1 MYEDLFKTSQN
12 QQEAFDRL
20 VSVIRALRAPGGC
33 PWDIAQTHDSLR
45 RGMVEEC
52 YEVVDA
58 IEKKDIPNLRE
69 ELGDVLLQVIMHSVI
84 AEEEGE
90 FTLADVCEEESE
102 KMLRRH
108 PHVFGEN
115 VEKYNKN
122 GTFSVDNVLDLW
134 ENVKRDEKQET
145 AQTASMEK
153 IPRDLPALLRAEK
166 VQKKARKV
174 GFDWDD
180 VSEAFAKVDEE
191 TAELRDAFSDGDKA
205 HIKEEL
211 GDLLFAVVNV
221 ARFLD
226 VDPEDALNSTS
237 RKFIDRFSYIEKTA
251 AANGR
256 RLEDMTLAEMDALW
270 EEAKEKNRK

>member
-1 MYEDLFKTSQN
+1 MYKELLKKSNT
-12 QQEAFDRL
+12 EAEAYGRL
-20 VSVIRALRAPGGC
+20 VAVIRALRAPGGC
-33 PWDIAQTHDSLR
+33 PWDREQTHDSLR

-58 IEKKDIPNLRE
+58 IERNDIPNLRE

-84 AEEEGE
+84 AEEDGE
-90 FTLADVCEEESE
+90 FSLAEVCEEESE
-102 KMLRRH
+102 KMIRRH

-115 VEKYNKN
+115 VEKCNKN
-122 GTFSVDNVLDLW
+122 DSFSVDNVLDMW
-134 ENVKRDEKQET
+134 ENIKRDEKRET
-145 AQTASMEK
+145 SQTAAMDK
-153 IPRDLPALLRAEK
+153 IPRELPALLRAEK
-166 VQKKARKV
+166 IQKKARKV

-180 VSEAFAKVDEE
+180 VSDAFAKIDEE
-191 TAELRDAFSDGDKA
+191 SAELKEACNAGDKA
-205 HIKEEL
+205 HISEEL

-237 RKFIDRFSYIEKTA
+237 RKFMDRFAYIERTA
-251 AANGR
+251 AERGR

-270 EEAKEKNRK
+270 EEAKRKLKL